1 MWFWG
6 VVGAFFL
13 SLGILHSG
21 YVPQSS
27 PLDASV
33 IVENDS
39 GHGSGTF
46 IDATHVITAAH
57 VAEAEGIR
65 VRDATGGLHKVTKV
79 YKPEDP
85 ALDVAVLTVD
95 PPFKGE
101 APKISCEPVERGQRF
116 FYYGSPLKLEFIG
129 PIKLQALG
137 GSYRSP
143 DTWGLILVDGAVE
156 HGSSGSG
163 VIDEHGHVVGVVVVG
178 FGSGGGITF
187 GGFTSLSDRD
197 ACAFVKDAT
206 HEEVA
211 GKPQTT
217 S

>member
-1 MWFWG
+1 MWIWG
-6 VVGAFFL
+6 AVGVFLL

-21 YVPQSS
+21 YIPSSS

-33 IVENDS
+33 IVENGS

-65 VRDATGGLHKVTKV
+65 VRDATGGLHAVTKV
-79 YKPEDP
+79 DKPADP
-85 ALDVAVLTVD
+85 ALDIAILTVS
-95 PPFKGE
+95 PPFEGE
-101 APKISCEPVERGQRF
+101 TPKVACEPVSRGDKF
-116 FYYGSPLKLEFIG
+116 YYYGSPLKLQFIG
-129 PIKLQALG
+129 PIWLQALG

-143 DTWGLILVDGAVE
+143 DTWGLVLVDGAVE

-197 ACAFVKDAT
+197 ACEFVKGAT
-206 HEEVA
+206 QEVLA